1 MGTNKFK
8 EPNPIICLLHGL
20 RVGRGKEREG
30 EIIQLRLE
38 WDRKWIC
45 GLASLPSDLWVG
57 LINPFDRSYASI
69 ILLIPRT

>member
-1 MGTNKFK
+1 MVCGWGGAKK
-8 EPNPIICLLHGL
+8 
-20 RVGRGKEREG
+20 G

-69 ILLIPRT
+69 SLLIPRT